1 MLWLLFSPCLSS
13 EIYLF
18 PRSIFCSS
26 FSFFFNNFAHCL
38 HRSRFLSL
46 TLPLPLPLPLSQS
59 LYLSLDFTSCSSIF
73 LPSSISVKIVR
84 SISPYSVSK
93 LFAKSSS
100 HPRSH
105 SLSRNHFCISFLFRF
120 LSVISV
126 YPSQYPFF
134 FGITYYSRVSLCIC
148 RLLASIL
155 PFLSSAFPPL
165 FIFFFIS
172 KIQFSLLLISS
183 RVSLYLSRSLLLS
196 FSRNRIASFS
206 FFHFS
211 SSLSQSPS
219 RAHPFPSLSIL
230 IFSFLL
236 LTKPSSSSVFFLFVT
251 LSSPSHAFTILMA
264 LL

>member
-13 EIYLF
+13 EIHLF
-18 PRSIFCSS
+18 PWSIFCSS

-46 TLPLPLPLPLSQS
+46 ILPLPLPLSQS

-100 HPRSH
+100 QPRSH

-126 YPSQYPFF
+126 YPSQSPFF

-155 PFLSSAFPPL
+155 PFLPSAFPPL

-183 RVSLYLSRSLLLS
+183 RIFLYLSRSPLLS
-196 FSRNRIASFS
+196 
-206 FFHFS
+206 
-211 SSLSQSPS
+211 LS
-219 RAHPFPSLSIL
+219 
-230 IFSFLL
+230 
-236 LTKPSSSSVFFLFVT
+236 
-251 LSSPSHAFTILMA
+251 
-264 LL
+264 

>member
-13 EIYLF
+13 EIHLF
-18 PRSIFCSS
+18 PQSIFCSS

-38 HRSRFLSL
+38 HRTRFLSL
-46 TLPLPLPLPLSQS
+46 ILPLPLPLPLSQY

-93 LFAKSSS
+93 LFVKSSS

-120 LSVISV
+120 LTIISV
-126 YPSQYPFF
+126 YSSQSPFF
-134 FGITYYSRVSLCIC
+134 FGITYYSGVPLCIC

-172 KIQFSLLLISS
+172 KIRFSLPLILSCI
-183 RVSLYLSRSLLLS
+183 SLYLSQNPLLS
-196 FSRNRIASFS
+196 
-206 FFHFS
+206 
-211 SSLSQSPS
+211 LS
-219 RAHPFPSLSIL
+219 
-230 IFSFLL
+230 
-236 LTKPSSSSVFFLFVT
+236 
-251 LSSPSHAFTILMA
+251 
-264 LL
+264 